1 MPVIWGL
8 QSIPFTSLKICLNVS
23 GSLNPLMSG
32 FGVFFFLWSNT
43 EFLRTAS
50 NQPGTHAEDR
60 SFFPPF
66 AVAFQVFVE
75 LPTG

>member
-1 MPVIWGL
+1 MVHFNP
-8 QSIPFTSLKICLNVS
+8 SCPFCLAEIYLNVS

-32 FGVFFFLWSNT
+32 FGVVFFFLWSNT

-66 AVAFQVFVE
+66 AVAFQVFGE